1 MAYRR
6 VGALARRLISLGP
19 REWRDL
25 WRAQWALIVAQWL
38 VRQRAPGQ
46 LTARN
51 EEALPSR
58 DAVSA
63 SPGAEHAHVLGAAV
77 RRAAKYGLFRPACLV
92 RAIALRRMLVADGI
106 RGAVIRVG
114 VKQSEE
120 GMLAHAWVELD
131 GDVIGDTIANVRE
144 YAPLNEL
151 SVVP

>member
-6 VGALARRLISLGP
+6 VGALARRIISLGA
-19 REWRDL
+19 RDWRDL
-25 WRAQWALIVAQWL
+25 WRAQWALIVAERL

-51 EEALPSR
+51 AEALSSR
-58 DAVSA
+58 DAFSA
-63 SPGAEHAHVLGAAV
+63 PRAAEQAHALGAAV
-77 RRAAKYGLFRPACLV
+77 RRAARYGLFRPACLV
-92 RAIALRRMLVADGI
+92 RAIALRRMLEADGI

-131 GDVIGDTIANVRE
+131 GDVIGDSVANVRE

>member
-1 MAYRR
+1 M
-6 VGALARRLISLGP
+6 GAIARKIISLGA
-19 REWRDL
+19 RDWRDL
-25 WRAQWALIVAQWL
+25 WRAQWALIVAQRL

-51 EEALPSR
+51 EEL
-58 DAVSA
+58 A
-63 SPGAEHAHVLGAAV
+63 SPDAAVLTAPAGEHAHALGAAV

-92 RAIALRRMLVADGI
+92 RAIALRRMLAADGI
-106 RGAVIRVG
+106 RGAIIRVG

-131 GDVIGDTIANVRE
+131 GDVIGDSVAHVRE

>member
-6 VGALARRLISLGP
+6 VGALARSILSLGP
-19 REWRDL
+19 RDWRDL
-25 WRAQWALIVAQWL
+25 WRAQWALIVAQRL
-38 VRQRAPGQ
+38 VRKRAPGQ

-51 EEALPSR
+51 EVALPSR
-58 DAVSA
+58 DAFSGPPA
-63 SPGAEHAHVLGAAV
+63 SERAHVLGTAI
-77 RRAAKYGLFRPACLV
+77 RRAAMYGVFRPACLV
-92 RAIALRRMLVADGI
+92 RAIALRRMLEAAGI

-131 GDVIGDTIANVRE
+131 GDVIGDSVANVRG
-144 YAPLNEL
+144 YVPLSEL